1 MKRTFPFLKTTLMGG
16 LLVLLPLWLMAL
28 LIAKA
33 VGLIK
38 SLAAPVVAQL
48 PGQLHHPT
56 LIAVLLLLA
65 VCFLTG
71 LIMRTA
77 LGRRGADAIE
87 SHFLN
92 RIPGYTFI
100 RSLTHR
106 FVGGEEG
113 PFAACL
119 AAIGDT
125 LVPALVVEEH
135 DNEQCTIFVPSA
147 PTPGVGAI

>member
-1 MKRTFPFLKTTLMGG
+1 MKHTFPFLKTTLMGG

-38 SLAAPVVAQL
+38 SLAAPIVAQL
-48 PGQLHHPT
+48 PDQLHFPT

-65 VCFLTG
+65 VSFLTG

-77 LGRRGADAIE
+77 VGERIAGAIE

-100 RSLTHR
+100 RGLTRR
-106 FVGGEEG
+106 FVGEEG
-113 PFAACL
+113 E
-119 AAIGDT
+119 G
-125 LVPALVVEEH
+125 
-135 DNEQCTIFVPSA
+135 
-147 PTPGVGAI
+147 